1 MKSIMPNEIKYENLV
16 LRKLCKDDNLKIYE
30 IRSNQDIAKYLD
42 RPICQSLE
50 EADNF
55 ITKVNNGISRGE
67 YFYWG
72 ITLAD
77 ENEVIGTISIWNI
90 SEDKTKGDIGFEL
103 LPEFRGKG
111 IMTKSLRLIIDYAF
125 QELNFDELFGEVDPQ
140 NGKSINLMKKH
151 GFELFDE
158 NSSGPTVIYR
168 LTKEN
173 YLI

>member
-1 MKSIMPNEIKYENLV
+1 MRV
-16 LRKLCKDDNLKIYE
+16 
-30 IRSNQDIAKYLD
+30 
-42 RPICQSLE
+42 
-50 EADNF
+50 
-55 ITKVNNGISRGE
+55 

-77 ENEVIGTISIWNI
+77 ENEVIGTICIWNI

-103 LPEFRGKG
+103 LPAFRGKG